1 MPLDRRRRSMAIS
14 EIESTD
20 RFGIYH
26 NEING
31 LKIRYFNTTQ
41 LYRFFSVLDPFGV
54 DPCQIGRVSRP
65 DRPGN
70 DARHLMGME
79 WAHTR
84 GDRVEQR
91 CTGLGN

>member
-31 LKIRYFNTTQ
+31 LKIRYFNTFNCNTLTNLNQ
-41 LYRFFSVLDPFGV
+41 NYFYFFFFFFAIGTYLTSLGWTIFYQYYVLV
-54 DPCQIGRVSRP
+54 
-65 DRPGN
+65 
-70 DARHLMGME
+70 L
-79 WAHTR
+79 
-84 GDRVEQR
+84 
-91 CTGLGN
+91 